1 MKDENIEKLR
11 KLGEALERIY
21 NFTNAGSRRYDSA
34 WFAKEFLLKNI
45 LGLTDEEY
53 EQNEKLLIDAAAKNL
68 ARAKKIESLSKIK
81 SAEEDF
87 EDMPMMEACDMAK
100 ASL

>member
-11 KLGEALERIY
+11 KLGEALEKIY
-21 NFTNAGSRRYDSA
+21 NFTNASSRRYDST
-34 WFAKEFLLKNI
+34 WFSKEFLLKNI

-53 EQNEKLLIDAAAKNL
+53 EQNEKLLIEAAAKKL

-81 SAEEDF
+81 SVEEDF
-87 EDMPMMEACDMAK
+87 EEMPMMEACDMAK
-100 ASL
+100 APF